1 MTVKPSAIKSAPRSK
16 NAATLLIVLGVVGL
30 SLLFATAGLTG
41 LVAQPGFLGTEAT
54 MFSDLSLVAQ
64 FLLLVGLII
73 GYFFARRGNIEAH
86 QYIQTG
92 MVLFNVVIVFFV
104 MIVGIVDYFLPEM
117 PERFGSGYGIVT
129 TLHAILGLATIF
141 CGVYLLLH
149 MNRILPKQYRI
160 KGWRTLMRATLI
172 LYWLVGLIGLGV
184 YYFWFMA

>member
-1 MTVKPSAIKSAPRSK
+1 MKTAVTI
-16 NAATLLIVLGVVGL
+16 LIVLGIFGL
-30 SLLFATAGLTG
+30 ALLFATAGMTG
-41 LVAQPGFLGTEAT
+41 LVARPGFLGTEAT

-64 FLLLVGLII
+64 FLLLAGLLI

-104 MIVGIVDYFLPEM
+104 MIVGIIDYFLPEM

-129 TLHAILGLATIF
+129 TIHGILGLTAIF

-149 MNRILPKQYRI
+149 MNRILPKRYRV
-160 KGWRTLMRATLI
+160 KWWRTLMRLTLG